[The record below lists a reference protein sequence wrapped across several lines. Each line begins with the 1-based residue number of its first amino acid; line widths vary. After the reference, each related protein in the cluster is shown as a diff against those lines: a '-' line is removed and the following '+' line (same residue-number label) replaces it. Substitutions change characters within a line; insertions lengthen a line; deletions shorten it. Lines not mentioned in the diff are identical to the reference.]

1 MKIKYLKIRNIAS
14 IESGDIDFESGL
26 NDKESGLPASV
37 FLITGDTGSGKS
49 VILDCIS
56 MALYGTTPRVKSVSD
71 ARNNSYKNNDGEE
84 ISINNIRQYTRIG
97 ISWKDDCYT
106 ELSFSGNDGLYY
118 VSRFSL
124 GRTSRRNYRNPEW
137 KLTIADTTTIEKKD
151 DIKER
156 IQEAVGL
163 TFEQFSRMAMLAQG
177 QFATFLT
184 GKKEERERVLE
195 QLTATDIFSR
205 YGDAISN
212 IFKKSKQEKEI
223 CAKLFE
229 EYGKKILSE
238 EQRQQLISEQSEK
251 AMMSSTCQRDAD
263 RLRKRIEHTEG
274 VMKAEKEIV
283 GLKSEEAALKA
294 IEDTVEFR
302 KTAGLLNLW
311 DATTSQRELLSE
323 KIKATEKISSDKEKL
338 KKKKSEFILL
348 SEDLADRKEEA
359 KAQTERLKEERLWI
373 ESQEPRK
380 QLYSDSAGII
390 EKIHRFIATGKE
402 IRKKEKESKDTTES
416 IQGLQEK
423 VSSQEKE
430 VETRG
435 QKCME
440 CQESITRKSAER
452 DSLNPSGLRKEN
464 DRLLKLLLSFNE
476 LSTKLDAFETERK
489 ETEKAEKETSEL
501 TAVTMRL
508 KEDAEQTT
516 AKCAQ
521 TEKEKNEAES
531 RYVTM
536 HLSVEKN
543 FEGIRHRLAEEH
555 ASNCPLCGQS
565 IRNHIHEWNSDGYF
579 AEILSPLEEEKK
591 KLAEAY
597 TLAKK
602 EADEAS
608 QKMNT
613 SLGNLKAKEDDL
625 KKRKSKLSKIEKE
638 VKEMIVSLQMD
649 YREDLKVAV
658 AAEISGLNSEI
669 EIISEKLNRADK
681 LQKEIDALIKVKES
695 LDQEYKE
702 AEKDLH
708 GSHETLVQKKA
719 TLGST
724 ETRIKELQTESANLR
739 EELNHLLKDYNNNWE
754 KDPGCTSANLKKDS
768 ETYAKRTSRYSKD
781 EPEYRAECRI
791 LEALSE
797 TEKNLCSLLDAIEE
811 SESREDSGI
820 VGTLKTDALQERWN
834 ALNIEVATATG
845 RISDNEKRIKEL
857 NDDLNE
863 YYLAT
868 GKTETTLKELL
879 GIAKEINTMRSKQEK
894 HNSDLNRNATLMAE
908 NQKKKNDN
916 LKALDIEYESQM
928 EDIEDLRKE
937 LEELDKRNSELTQR
951 LGAIKQKLESDEE
964 TRKESERQRT
974 DLERKTLRFEKW
986 EKMNRY
992 FGGTRFRTLVQSH
1005 ILRPLLNNANIYLRQ
1020 ITDHYTLTCSDENEQ
1035 LSILVLD
1042 RYHNNEPRSVTVLS
1056 GGERFMISLALS
1068 LALSAMNRPD
1078 LNVDILFIDEGFGTL
1093 DAKSLETVM
1102 STLRRLPEINGQT
1115 GRRVGVISHRE
1126 ELTEQ
1131 IPTQI
1136 RLLRSGE
1143 GRSRIG
1149 IFNT

>member
-14 IESGDIDFESGL
+14 IESGDIDFENGL

-71 ARNNSYKNNDGEE
+71 VKNNSYINNDGEE

-106 ELSFSGNDGLYY
+106 ELSFSGNDGIDY

-124 GRTSRRNYRNPEW
+124 GRTSHRNYRNPEW
-137 KLTIADTTTIEKKD
+137 KLTISDITTIEKKD
-151 DIKER
+151 EIKER

-163 TFEQFSRMAMLAQG
+163 SFEQFSRMAMLAQG

-205 YGDAISN
+205 YGEAISY

-223 CAKLFE
+223 SAKLYE
-229 EYGKKILSE
+229 EFGKKILSE
-238 EQRQQLISEQSEK
+238 EQRKELLSEQSEK
-251 AMMSSTCQRDAD
+251 HAMSSTCQTNAD
-263 RLRKRIEHTEG
+263 KLRKSIEHTEG
-274 VMKAEKEIV
+274 VMKAEREITK
-283 GLKSEEAALKA
+283 LKTEETCLKA

-302 KTAGLLNLW
+302 KRSAILNLW
-311 DATTSQRELLSE
+311 DNTTSQRDLLSE
-323 KIKATEKISSDKEKL
+323 KMKATQQINADKEKL
-338 KKKKSEFILL
+338 KDKKSEFILL
-348 SEDLADRKEEA
+348 SENLADRIEEA
-359 KAQTERLKEERLWI
+359 QGQTEKLEKERLWI

-380 QLYSDSAGII
+380 QLYSDSAGVI
-390 EKIHRFIATGKE
+390 EKIKRFMATGKD
-402 IRKKEKESKDTTES
+402 ICKKEKESKDTKES
-416 IQGLQEK
+416 IHRLQENITL
-423 VSSQEKE
+423 QEKE
-430 VETRG
+430 VEASG
-435 QKCME
+435 NKCSE
-440 CQESITRKSAER
+440 CQALITRKSTDL
-452 DSLNPSGLRKEN
+452 DSLNTSGLRREN
-464 DRLLKLLLSFNE
+464 DRLVKRLFSLNE
-476 LSTKLDAFETERK
+476 LSTKIDAFEADKK
-489 ETEKAEKETSEL
+489 ETEKVEKETAEL
-501 TAVTMRL
+501 TTVNTRL
-508 KEDAEQTT
+508 KEDAEK
-516 AKCAQ
+516 AAIKCAQ

-565 IRNHIHEWNSDGYF
+565 ISHHLHEWNSEGYF
-579 AEILSPLEEEKK
+579 AKILYPLEEEKK
-591 KLAEAY
+591 KLTDVY
-597 TLAKK
+597 ILAKK
-602 EADEAS
+602 EADETS

-613 SLGNLKAKEDDL
+613 STGNLKAKEDEL
-625 KKRKSKLSKIEKE
+625 KKRKEKISKTEAEIS
-638 VKEMIVSLQMD
+638 EMLESLEMD
-649 YREDLKVAV
+649 YREDLKIAV
-658 AAEISGLNSEI
+658 TEEISKLNTEI
-669 EIISEKLNRADK
+669 KSVSEKLSQAEK
-681 LQKEIDALIKVKES
+681 LQEEINALIKQKDSLDNAHKAADETLHKLLETIAKEKES
-695 LDQEYKE
+695 LKF
-702 AEKDLH
+702 
-708 GSHETLVQKKA
+708 
-719 TLGST
+719 T
-724 ETRIKELQTESANLR
+724 EERIKEQQTEFVNIR
-739 EELNHLLKDYNNNWE
+739 EEINHHLKGYDDNWE
-754 KDPGCTSANLKKDS
+754 KDPWCVSVNLKKDS
-768 ETYAKRTSRYSKD
+768 DKYATRTLLYSKE
-781 EPEYRAECRI
+781 EPEHRALCRV

-797 TEKNLCSLLDAIEE
+797 TEKTLIALLDNIEE
-811 SESREDSGI
+811 SEIYEDSGRVRTI
-820 VGTLKTDALQERWN
+820 KTDALQERWH

-857 NDDLNE
+857 NYELNE

-868 GKTETTLKELL
+868 GQSETKLKELL
-879 GIAKEINTMRSKQEK
+879 GIAKDIVAMRSEQEK
-894 HNSDLNRNATLMAE
+894 HNTELNRNATLMAE
-908 NQKKKNDN
+908 NRKKKNDN
-916 LKALDIEYESQM
+916 ILALGIEDESQI
-928 EDIEDLRKE
+928 EDIEKLRKE
-937 LEELDKRNSELTQR
+937 LGELNKRNSELTQS
-951 LGAIKQKLESDEE
+951 LGAINQKLKSDED
-964 TRKESERQRT
+964 TRKDSERQRE
-974 DLERKTLRFEKW
+974 DLEKKMIRFEKW

-1020 ITDHYTLTCSDENEQ
+1020 ITDHYTLTCRDENEQ

-1093 DAKSLETVM
+1093 DAKSLEMVM

-1136 RLLRSGE
+1136 QLQRAGE
-1143 GRSRIG
+1143 GRSRIV
-1149 IFNT
+1149 ISN